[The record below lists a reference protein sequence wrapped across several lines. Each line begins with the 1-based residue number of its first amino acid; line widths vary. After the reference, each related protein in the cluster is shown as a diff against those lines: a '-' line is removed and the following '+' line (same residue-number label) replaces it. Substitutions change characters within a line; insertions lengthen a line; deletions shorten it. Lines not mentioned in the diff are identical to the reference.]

1 MNSQPICIKDLEDF
15 ALKALPK
22 NAYGYYASGADDE
35 QTLRDNTNAFKR
47 LRLRPNILRDVSS
60 VDTSTTVLDQKID
73 FPICIAPTAMQRMAH
88 PDGELATAKAAKAFD
103 TCMMLSSWATTSIE
117 DVANAAPGGLR
128 WFQLYIYKDRNIVL
142 DLVRRAEKC
151 GYKAIAVTVDTP
163 ILGQR
168 LEDVRNKFALPSHF
182 SLANYK
188 QDDEH
193 SDGVKSDK
201 DSGLA
206 AYVKSLIDPSLN
218 WKDIEWLKKQTSL
231 PILVKGVLT
240 KEAALEALEHNVDG
254 IIVSNH
260 GARQLDGVTSTIDAL
275 PEVIEA
281 VNGKVEVYL
290 DGGIRQGTDAFKALA
305 LGAKAVFIGRPV
317 LWGLT
322 YGGEVGVKKVLEIL
336 KNEFER
342 CLTLTGCRS
351 VSEIKKSMVA
361 HESRYYCRL

>member
-1 MNSQPICIKDLEDF
+1 
-15 ALKALPK
+15 
-22 NAYGYYASGADDE
+22 
-35 QTLRDNTNAFKR
+35 
-47 LRLRPNILRDVSS
+47 
-60 VDTSTTVLDQKID
+60 
-73 FPICIAPTAMQRMAH
+73 
-88 PDGELATAKAAKAFD
+88 
-103 TCMMLSSWATTSIE
+103 MLSSWATTSLE

-151 GYKAIAVTVDTP
+151 GYQAIAVTVDTP

-218 WKDIEWLKKQTSL
+218 WKDIEWLKAQTSL

-260 GARQLDGVTSTIDAL
+260 GARQLDGVTST
-275 PEVIEA
+275 V
-281 VNGKVEVYL
+281 
-290 DGGIRQGTDAFKALA
+290 R
-305 LGAKAVFIGRPV
+305 AKAHSSIISLFR
-317 LWGLT
+317 
-322 YGGEVGVKKVLEIL
+322 
-336 KNEFER
+336 N
-342 CLTLTGCRS
+342 
-351 VSEIKKSMVA
+351 
-361 HESRYYCRL
+361 